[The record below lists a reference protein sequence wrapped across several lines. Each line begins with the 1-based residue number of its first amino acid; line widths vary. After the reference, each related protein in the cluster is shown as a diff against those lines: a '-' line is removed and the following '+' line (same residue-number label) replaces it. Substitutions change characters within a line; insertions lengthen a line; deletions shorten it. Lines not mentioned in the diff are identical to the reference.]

1 LATPQTEKKNAVAE
15 AMKALQERLKK
26 ADDENT
32 ALQNKISNLQ
42 KMHNKTLEE
51 QGNSFREQINNLS
64 QKLAAYENTANTLAA
79 ENNTLKET
87 LSKTQALATK
97 QESELTTL
105 KLQIMKQ
112 KEEINLLNQE
122 RALSQKEIEALENEK
137 NRHLEQNAQV

>member
-1 LATPQTEKKNAVAE
+1 MATPQTEKKNAVAE